1 MPMNEYVLT
10 GGFVTLLLFI
20 IAHLGATVWWMAK
33 VTTTLSFID
42 RVLKANLTAIK
53 DEAFKRNADISNI
66 WKRIDDLRDLI
77 NEKAAN
83 G

>member
-1 MPMNEYVLT
+1 MNEYVLT
-10 GGFVTLLLFI
+10 GGFITLLIFI
-20 IAHLGATVWWMAK
+20 CGHLGATVWWMAK

-42 RVLKANLTAIK
+42 RDLKANLIAIK
-53 DEAFKRNADISNI
+53 DEAFKRNSDISNI